1 VSQERNLFFFYPKF
15 FQNTPKEGTKKKEKR
30 LKSLLVCVRAR
41 SHLACILFLSRAHR
55 DIMNEEEIERLAR
68 ENFSRRIRAILS
80 LREEEEREVKK
91 RSSSTFCSTSPR
103 RNLVTTHAERRR
115 RRTTTTKELSSK
127 DKQNDGN
134 SNNDANAVAV
144 LKARKE
150 MARAFQSAAEM
161 LMVKSPSGK
170 KGRRE
175 EEEEEEE
182 AEKEEEEER
191 KMEEIAKRVFAE
203 NEKKTRARER
213 LAVVEVMLDVLKDTR
228 REVVVG
234 SER

>member
-1 VSQERNLFFFYPKF
+1 
-15 FQNTPKEGTKKKEKR
+15 
-30 LKSLLVCVRAR
+30 
-41 SHLACILFLSRAHR
+41 
-55 DIMNEEEIERLAR
+55 MNEEEIERLAR

-91 RSSSTFCSTSPR
+91 RSSSTFYSTSPR
-103 RNLVTTHAERRR
+103 PNLVPTHAERRR
-115 RRTTTTKELSSK
+115 RTTTTTTKELSSK

-134 SNNDANAVAV
+134 SNKDANAVAV

-150 MARAFQSAAEM
+150 MARVFQSAAEM

-175 EEEEEEE
+175 EEEEE
-182 AEKEEEEER
+182 AEKEEEER

>member
-1 VSQERNLFFFYPKF
+1 MSQERNLFFFYPKF

-134 SNNDANAVAV
+134 SNDANAVAV

>member
-1 VSQERNLFFFYPKF
+1 
-15 FQNTPKEGTKKKEKR
+15 
-30 LKSLLVCVRAR
+30 
-41 SHLACILFLSRAHR
+41 
-55 DIMNEEEIERLAR
+55 MNEEEIERLAR

-80 LREEEEREVKK
+80 FREEEEREAKK

-103 RNLVTTHAERRR
+103 QNLVPTHAERRR
-115 RRTTTTKELSSK
+115 RTTTTTKELSSK

-134 SNNDANAVAV
+134 SNKDANAVAV

-175 EEEEEEE
+175 EEEEE
-182 AEKEEEEER
+182 AEKEEEER